1 MLKKIFMLSLAVGLM
16 LGLNPVGM
24 RSVAKAADVVK
35 IGIVDV
41 QKVINTSEKGKVAR
55 KKLIAKAERMQKE
68 LNLRKTEIEKSKLE
82 LERQA
87 SVLDP
92 EIKYEKEKTLKRKI
106 RDFEDQY
113 RDYNEIMKRDEFQN
127 MQPILAA
134 ISQVIEK
141 VGKEGGFTVILE
153 KRKSAVLYS
162 PDTIDLTEEVK
173 KLFDS
178 NK

>member
-1 MLKKIFMLSLAVGLM
+1 MLKKIFMLSLAAAVM
-16 LGLNPVGM
+16 LTLNPVGL
-24 RSVAKAADVVK
+24 RSVAKAAEVVK

-41 QKVINTSEKGKVAR
+41 QKVISTSEKGKVAR
-55 KKLIAKAERMQKE
+55 KKLITKAERMQKE
-68 LNLRKTEIEKSKLE
+68 LNLRKAEIEKGKLE

-92 EIKYEKEKTLKRKI
+92 EIKYEKEKTLKRRM
-106 RDFEDQY
+106 RDFEDLY

-141 VGKEGGFTVILE
+141 LGKEGGFTVILE
-153 KRKSAVLYS
+153 KQKSAVLYS
-162 PDTIDLTEEVK
+162 PDTIDLTQEVK

>member
-1 MLKKIFMLSLAVGLM
+1 
-16 LGLNPVGM
+16 
-24 RSVAKAADVVK
+24 
-35 IGIVDV
+35 
-41 QKVINTSEKGKVAR
+41 
-55 KKLIAKAERMQKE
+55 MQKE
-68 LNLRKTEIEKSKLE
+68 LTLRKTEIEKSKLE

-92 EIKYEKEKTLKRKI
+92 EIKYEKERTLKRRI

-113 RDYNEIMKRDEFQN
+113 RDYNETMKRDEFQN

-141 VGKEGGFTVILE
+141 VGKEGGFTIILE